1 MSLQIHL
8 KNKKPCFEI
17 QCWKQRLLNLST
29 CFVLG
34 ILPQPPGRINDLHAV
49 PADSCCFASII
60 CVAAEI
66 LCIIF
71 LITNFLHT
79 HLSKVATFP
88 IFFLCSGLL
97 HAQLQEPGDRQQN
110 THKDLLHRPK
120 NEFTDLS
127 IKNVLKSHRIIQVGR
142 DLCRLSSCNVC

>member
-71 LITNFLHT
+71 LITNCFAHSLIKGCNLPH
-79 HLSKVATFP
+79 
-88 IFFLCSGLL
+88 FFFC
-97 HAQLQEPGDRQQN
+97 AQG
-110 THKDLLHRPK
+110 
-120 NEFTDLS
+120 
-127 IKNVLKSHRIIQVGR
+127 
-142 DLCRLSSCNVC
+142 CYMLSSKSLGTGSKIPTKTCCTGPRMNLLILALKMF

>member
-88 IFFLCSGLL
+88 IFFFVLRVATCSAPRAWGQAAKYPQRPA
-97 HAQLQEPGDRQQN
+97 AQAQE
-110 THKDLLHRPK
+110 
-120 NEFTDLS
+120 
-127 IKNVLKSHRIIQVGR
+127 
-142 DLCRLSSCNVC
+142 

>member
-71 LITNFLHT
+71 LITNCFAHSLIKGCN
-79 HLSKVATFP
+79 LPRFFFVLRVA
-88 IFFLCSGLL
+88 ICSAPRAWGQAAKYPQRPA
-97 HAQLQEPGDRQQN
+97 AQAQE
-110 THKDLLHRPK
+110 
-120 NEFTDLS
+120 
-127 IKNVLKSHRIIQVGR
+127 
-142 DLCRLSSCNVC
+142 